1 MVRDRHGRSVPAPSF
16 LPVVVRARPSGPRM
30 TDVDESQPVDHPA
43 AVHWLA
49 DYVYGTIATLVAIAG
64 LTFETNPGE
73 LSTAGVVIVGAV
85 AIWFAHT
92 LSRLVSLRP
101 RGHIELT
108 AHDVVDELRS
118 SWSIVTAAIP
128 ATIVFILAAL
138 HLWTVHTAFVIADVV
153 GVAALAIVG
162 IGTAGGRERPLHRR
176 IAYVISMVLVGVAIV
191 LLEAGVHLL

>member
-1 MVRDRHGRSVPAPSF
+1 VTEAEVEPAAP
-16 LPVVVRARPSGPRM
+16 RPG
-30 TDVDESQPVDHPA
+30 EHPA

-73 LSTAGVVIVGAV
+73 LTTAGVVIVGAV

-92 LSRLVSLRP
+92 LSRLVSKRSQGHLNLRP
-101 RGHIELT
+101 G
-108 AHDVVDELRS
+108 DVWAELRS

-128 ATIVFILAAL
+128 ATIIFILAGAG
-138 HLWTVHTAFVIADVV
+138 LWSIRAAFVIADVV
-153 GVAALAIVG
+153 GVAALLVVG
-162 IGTAGGRERPLHRR
+162 IGTAGGSDRPLSRR
-176 IAYVISMVLVGVAIV
+176 IGYVVMVVLVGVAIV

>member
-1 MVRDRHGRSVPAPSF
+1 
-16 LPVVVRARPSGPRM
+16 
-30 TDVDESQPVDHPA
+30 
-43 AVHWLA
+43 
-49 DYVYGTIATLVAIAG
+49 
-64 LTFETNPGE
+64 
-73 LSTAGVVIVGAV
+73 
-85 AIWFAHT
+85 
-92 LSRLVSLRP
+92 
-101 RGHIELT
+101 LT